1 MPARASSIR
10 GSIAVM
16 TKLIECPGCTRH
28 VRVDDGRCPFCGRP
42 STTSAPARVLA
53 LVLPLTLMACTGGE
67 SPPAGKAQ
75 GEATK
80 PVEPKP
86 VEPAPV
92 EPKPVEPEL
101 VDPVQPSQP
110 SDAGDQADPLV
121 PSDDRIMTTKYGGP
135 PAMDDGGLAPPK
147 PVVEPERPAATKYGA
162 PPVRPA
168 KKYGAPPK
176 PGPGDDPF
184 G

>member
-1 MPARASSIR
+1 
-10 GSIAVM
+10 
-16 TKLIECPGCTRH
+16 
-28 VRVDDGRCPFCGRP
+28 VDDGRCPFCGRS

-75 GEATK
+75 GEAAK
-80 PVEPKP
+80 PADPKP
-86 VEPAPV
+86 VD
-92 EPKPVEPEL
+92 PKPVDPKPIEVE
-101 VDPVQPSQP
+101 PVQPSQP

-121 PSDDRIMTTKYGGP
+121 PSDDRTMATKYGGP
-135 PAMDDGGLAPPK
+135 PAMDEPK
-147 PVVEPERPAATKYGA
+147 PVVEPERPSAPKYGA
-162 PPVRPA
+162 PPARPA

-176 PGPGDDPF
+176 PSGGADPL